1 MKGGDAIDRTV
12 NVMNDFSVTLD
23 PSVEASVSAQL
34 VAIELDAAR
43 ALSYVCWE
51 FVMLLVPLMNVSIA
65 ATNNLVEFSPGG
77 GHV

>member
-12 NVMNDFSVTLD
+12 NVMNDFSIILD
-23 PSVEASVSAQL
+23 PPDEASISAQL
-34 VAIELDAAR
+34 VAIELDASR

-51 FVMLLVPLMNVSIA
+51 LAMLLVPLTNVSLA
-65 ATNNLVEFSPGG
+65 AANNLVEYSSGG